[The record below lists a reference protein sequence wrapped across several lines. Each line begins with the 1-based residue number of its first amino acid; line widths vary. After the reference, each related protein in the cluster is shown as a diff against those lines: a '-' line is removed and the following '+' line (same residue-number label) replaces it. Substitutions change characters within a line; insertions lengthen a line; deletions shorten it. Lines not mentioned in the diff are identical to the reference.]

1 MSTSP
6 TETQP
11 RRSTPI
17 PAPPAALAKVI
28 RAASDP
34 NGSLQDL
41 GRICAQDA
49 GLTVELLRIANS
61 PRYGFADQV
70 RNVPQAVVALG
81 YRTVRAHAVT
91 YSIRAAMAS
100 ISVPGFDTN
109 LFWED
114 GLRRA
119 AAAQILAELIDYPD
133 PFEAF
138 ALGLCQDIGTVL
150 LGVRLPHLATS
161 IQALRQKPGQA
172 RIDAERVL
180 TGRSHAEEFIDSP
193 LSAMLPADLLS
204 ALADHHNV
212 ANTGTD
218 RVSTLTRLAM
228 GADTISD
235 VVQAWPKDSC
245 VAAAE
250 QLLESLGIKMALGE
264 VLDKISE
271 RMCTL
276 GQDLRMNIGEQHSLE
291 DVMIEAQAAVLQ
303 MSVDQEQNASR
314 LEALLRKQEDATRK
328 LEAHNKKLL
337 NLASKDPLTGLD
349 NRRVFNRTLDT
360 ELDRIARYD
369 QGFSLLMVDVDHF
382 KKVNDTYGHP
392 AGDAVLK
399 ELAVRMQRAMRDAD
413 LVARLGGEE
422 FGSIL
427 PCTTPTGARV
437 AAERLRAAIEIVP
450 FNTGNAVIDITVSI
464 GGVSIDKDS
473 LIETSDDIVSLVDQA
488 LYEAKGNGRNQ
499 VRWTKAPSKKSGK

>member
-1 MSTSP
+1 MSSSPSERQVRKSTS
-6 TETQP
+6 
-11 RRSTPI
+11 I

-41 GRICAQDA
+41 GRVCAQDA

-91 YSIRAAMAS
+91 YAIRAAMAA

-114 GLRRA
+114 SLRRA
-119 AAAQILAELIDYPD
+119 AAAQVLAEVIDYPD

-138 ALGLCQDIGTVL
+138 ALGLCQDLGTVL
-150 LGVRLPHLATS
+150 LGLRLPHLATS

-180 TGRSHAEEFIDSP
+180 TGRSHAEEFADSP
-193 LSAMLPADLLS
+193 MADMLPADLQQ
-204 ALADHHNV
+204 ALRQHHDV

-218 RVSTLTRLAM
+218 RVSQLTRLAM
-228 GADTISD
+228 GADLIAD

-250 QLLESLGIKMALGE
+250 QLLESLGVTTEL
-264 VLDKISE
+264 SE
-271 RMCTL
+271 ILKKVSDRMCDL
-276 GQDLRMNIGEQHSLE
+276 SQDLRMEIGAQLSLE
-291 DVMIEAQAAVLQ
+291 EVVAEAQAAVLQ
-303 MSVDQEQNASR
+303 MSVEQEQKAAR
-314 LEALLRKQEDATRK
+314 LEALLRRQEEATRK

-337 NLASKDPLTGLD
+337 DLASKDPLTGLD
-349 NRRVFNRTLDT
+349 NRRVFNRTLET
-360 ELDRIARYD
+360 EMDRQARYD
-369 QGFSLLMVDVDHF
+369 QGFSLLIVDIDYF

-399 ELAVRMQRAMRDAD
+399 ELATRMQRAMRDAD

-422 FGSIL
+422 FGAIL

-437 AAERLRAAIEIVP
+437 AAERLRAAIEIVA
-450 FNTGNAVIDITVSI
+450 FDVGDSSIECTVSI

-473 LIETSDDIVSLVDQA
+473 DVQGGDDVVALADAA
-488 LYEAKGNGRNQ
+488 LYDAKHNGRNQ
-499 VRWTKAPSKKSGK
+499 VRWAKAPTR

>member
-1 MSTSP
+1 MSSSTGDRMVRKSTS
-6 TETQP
+6 
-11 RRSTPI
+11 I

-41 GRICAQDA
+41 GRVCAQDA

-91 YSIRAAMAS
+91 YAIRAAMAA

-114 GLRRA
+114 SMRRA
-119 AAAQILAELIDYPD
+119 AAAQLLAELIEYPD

-138 ALGLCQDIGTVL
+138 ALGLCQDLGTVL
-150 LGVRLPHLATS
+150 LGLRLPHLATS

-172 RIDAERVL
+172 RIDAERTL
-180 TGRSHAEEFIDSP
+180 TGRSHAEEFCDSP
-193 LSAMLPADLLS
+193 MAEMLPPDLQQ
-204 ALADHHNV
+204 ALRRQHDW
-212 ANTGTD
+212 ANTDTD
-218 RVSTLTRLAM
+218 RVSQLARLAM
-228 GADTISD
+228 GADLIAD

-250 QLLESLGIKMALGE
+250 QLLESLNISLSLSKLLKK
-264 VLDKISE
+264 VSE
-271 RMCTL
+271 RMCDL
-276 GQDLRMNIGEQHSLE
+276 SQDLRMEIGAQLSLE
-291 DVMIEAQAAVLQ
+291 EVVAEAQAAVLQ
-303 MSVDQEQNASR
+303 MSVEQEQKASR
-314 LEALLRKQEDATRK
+314 LEALLRRQEEATRK
-328 LEAHNKKLL
+328 LEQHNKKLL
-337 NLASKDPLTGLD
+337 DLASKDPLTGLD
-349 NRRVFNRTLDT
+349 NRRVFNRALET
-360 ELDRIARYD
+360 ELDRQQRYD
-369 QGFSLLMVDVDHF
+369 QGFSLLIVDMDYF

-422 FGSIL
+422 FGAIL

-450 FNTGNAVIDITVSI
+450 FDVGDATIECTVSI
-464 GGVSIDKDS
+464 GGVSIDKSIDVQG
-473 LIETSDDIVSLVDQA
+473 SDDVVALADAA
-488 LYEAKGNGRNQ
+488 LYDAKHNGRNQ
-499 VRWTKAPSKKSGK
+499 VRWAKPPKR

>member
-1 MSTSP
+1 MSTQGSERP
-6 TETQP
+6 ARKTM
-11 RRSTPI
+11 SI

-41 GRICAQDA
+41 GRVCAQDA

-114 GLRRA
+114 GIRRA
-119 AAAQILAELIDYPD
+119 AAAQLLAELIEYPD

-138 ALGLCQDIGTVL
+138 ALGLCQDLGTVL
-150 LGVRLPHLATS
+150 LGLRLPHLATS

-180 TGRSHAEEFIDSP
+180 TGCTHAEEFVGSP
-193 LSAMLPADLLS
+193 IAEMLPDDLQQ
-204 ALADHHNV
+204 AVADHHNV

-218 RVSTLTRLAM
+218 RVSVLTRLAM
-228 GADTISD
+228 GADTLSD

-250 QLLESLGIKMALGE
+250 QMLESLKIDTSLSD
-264 VLDKISE
+264 VLDRIND
-271 RMCTL
+271 RMTDL
-276 GQDLRMNIGEQHSLE
+276 SKDLRMDIGQQLSLE
-291 DVMIEAQAAVLQ
+291 EVVAEAQAAVLQ
-303 MSVDQEQNASR
+303 MSAEQEQKASR
-314 LEALLRKQEDATRK
+314 LENLLRKQEEAARK

-337 NLASKDPLTGLD
+337 DLASKDPLTGLD
-349 NRRVFNRTLDT
+349 NRRVFNRALET

-369 QGFSLLMVDVDHF
+369 QGFSLLIVDVDYF
-382 KKVNDTYGHP
+382 KKVNDTHGHP

-399 ELAVRMQRAMRDAD
+399 DLAVRMQRAMRDAD

-422 FGSIL
+422 FGAIL

-450 FNTGNAVIDITVSI
+450 FDIGKQFIDCTVSI
-464 GGVSIDKDS
+464 GGVSIGPS
-473 LIETSDDIVSLVDQA
+473 SDVNGSDEVVELADNA
-488 LYEAKGNGRNQ
+488 LYEAKNNGRNQ
-499 VRWTKAPSKKSGK
+499 VRWAKPESKTS

>member
-1 MSTSP
+1 MSSSPAERQGRKSTS
-6 TETQP
+6 
-11 RRSTPI
+11 I

-41 GRICAQDA
+41 GRVCAQDA

-91 YSIRAAMAS
+91 YAIRAAMAA

-114 GLRRA
+114 SLRRA
-119 AAAQILAELIDYPD
+119 AAAQVLAEVIDYPD

-138 ALGLCQDIGTVL
+138 ALGLCQDLGTVL
-150 LGVRLPHLATS
+150 LGLRLPHLATS

-180 TGRSHAEEFIDSP
+180 TGRSHAEEFADSP
-193 LSAMLPADLLS
+193 MADMLPADLQQ
-204 ALADHHNV
+204 ALRQHHDV

-218 RVSTLTRLAM
+218 RVSQLTRLAM
-228 GADTISD
+228 GADLIAD

-250 QLLESLGIKMALGE
+250 QLLESLNVKTKLSTLLE
-264 VLDKISE
+264 KVSD
-271 RMCTL
+271 RMCDL
-276 GQDLRMNIGEQHSLE
+276 SQDLRMEIGAQLSLE
-291 DVMIEAQAAVLQ
+291 EVVAEAQAAVLQ
-303 MSVDQEQNASR
+303 MAVEQEQKAAR
-314 LEALLRKQEDATRK
+314 LEALLRRQEEATRK
-328 LEAHNKKLL
+328 LEQHNKKLL
-337 NLASKDPLTGLD
+337 DLASKDPLTGLD
-349 NRRVFNRTLDT
+349 NRRVFNRALET
-360 ELDRIARYD
+360 EMDRQARYD
-369 QGFSLLMVDVDHF
+369 QGFSLLIVDMDYF

-399 ELAVRMQRAMRDAD
+399 ELATRMQRAMRDAD

-422 FGSIL
+422 FGAIL

-450 FNTGNAVIDITVSI
+450 FDVADASIECTVSI
-464 GGVSIDKDS
+464 GGVSIDKN
-473 LIETSDDIVSLVDQA
+473 SDVQGADDVVALADAA
-488 LYEAKGNGRNQ
+488 LYDAKHNGRNQ
-499 VRWTKAPSKKSGK
+499 VRWAKPPTR

>member
-1 MSTSP
+1 MSTPSADR
-6 TETQP
+6 QV
-11 RRSTPI
+11 RKSASI

-41 GRICAQDA
+41 GRVCAQDA

-91 YSIRAAMAS
+91 YAIRAAMAS

-114 GLRRA
+114 CLRRA
-119 AAAQILAELIDYPD
+119 AAAQVLAELVEYPD

-138 ALGLCQDIGTVL
+138 ALGLCQDLGTVL
-150 LGVRLPHLATS
+150 LGLRLPHLATS
-161 IQALRQKPGQA
+161 IQALRTKPGQA
-172 RIDAERVL
+172 RIEAERVL
-180 TGRSHAEEFIDSP
+180 TGKSHIEEFVGSP
-193 LSAMLPADLLS
+193 MAEMLPPDLQQ
-204 ALADHHNV
+204 ALGQVHDLAT
-212 ANTGTD
+212 TGTD
-218 RVSTLTRLAM
+218 RVSSLTRLAI
-228 GADTISD
+228 GADTMAD

-250 QLLESLGIKMALGE
+250 ELLKSLKIKETLRD
-264 VLDKISE
+264 VLEKVSS
-271 RMCTL
+271 RMCDL
-276 GQDLRMNIGEQHSLE
+276 SQDLRMEIGEQLSLE
-291 DVMIEAQAAVLQ
+291 EVVAEAQAAVLQ
-303 MSVDQEQNASR
+303 MSAEQEQKASR
-314 LEALLRKQEDATRK
+314 LESLLRKQEEATRK

-337 NLASKDPLTGLD
+337 DLASKDPLTGLD
-349 NRRVFNRTLDT
+349 NRRVFNRSLET

-369 QGFSLLMVDVDHF
+369 QGFSLLIVDVDYF
-382 KKVNDTYGHP
+382 KKVNDTHGHP

-422 FGSIL
+422 FGTIL

-437 AAERLRAAIEIVP
+437 AAERLRAAIEIVA
-450 FNTGNAVIDITVSI
+450 FDIGMESIDVTVSI
-464 GGVSIDKDS
+464 GGVSIDK
-473 LIETSDDIVSLVDQA
+473 TSAVQGADEVVALADNA
-488 LYEAKGNGRNQ
+488 LYEAKHNGRNQ
-499 VRWTKAPSKKSGK
+499 VRWAKPPTKP

>member
-1 MSTSP
+1 MNTSTGERQGRKSTS
-6 TETQP
+6 
-11 RRSTPI
+11 I

-41 GRICAQDA
+41 GRVCAQDA

-91 YSIRAAMAS
+91 YAIRAAMAS

-119 AAAQILAELIDYPD
+119 AAAQLLAELIDYPD

-138 ALGLCQDIGTVL
+138 ALGLCQDLGTVL
-150 LGVRLPHLATS
+150 LGLRLPHLATS

-180 TGRSHAEEFIDSP
+180 TGRSHPEEFIDSP
-193 LSAMLPADLLS
+193 MADMLPDDLQT
-204 ALADHHNV
+204 ALGKHHDMV
-212 ANTGTD
+212 NTGTD
-218 RVSTLTRLAM
+218 RVSILTRLAM
-228 GADTISD
+228 GADTVSD

-250 QLLESLGIKMALGE
+250 QLIESLGIKMELGA
-264 VLDKISE
+264 VLNKIND
-271 RMCTL
+271 RMCDL
-276 GQDLRMNIGEQHSLE
+276 SLDLRLEIGQQLTLAE
-291 DVMIEAQAAVLQ
+291 VVAEAQAAVLQ
-303 MSVDQEQNASR
+303 MSAEQEQKASR
-314 LEALLRKQEDATRK
+314 LESLLRKQEEATRK

-337 NLASKDPLTGLD
+337 DLASKDPLTGLD
-349 NRRVFNRTLDT
+349 NRRVFSRALET
-360 ELDRIARYD
+360 EIDRISRYD
-369 QGFSLLMVDVDHF
+369 QGFSLLIVDVDYF
-382 KKVNDTYGHP
+382 KKVNDSYGHP

-399 ELAVRMQRAMRDAD
+399 DLATRMQRAMRDAD

-422 FGSIL
+422 FGAIL

-450 FNTGNAVIDITVSI
+450 FDIGGQHIDCTVSI
-464 GGVSIDKDS
+464 GGVSIDNTTD
-473 LIETSDDIVSLVDQA
+473 IQGADDVVA
-488 LYEAKGNGRNQ
+488 LADDAMYEAKTNGRNQ
-499 VRWTKAPSKKSGK
+499 VRWAKPPLKKG

>member
-1 MSTSP
+1 
-6 TETQP
+6 
-11 RRSTPI
+11 
-17 PAPPAALAKVI
+17 VI

-41 GRICAQDA
+41 GRVCAQDA

-91 YSIRAAMAS
+91 YAIRAAMAS

-114 GLRRA
+114 CLRRA

-138 ALGLCQDIGTVL
+138 ALGLCQDLGTVL
-150 LGVRLPHLATS
+150 LGLRLPHLATS

-172 RIDAERVL
+172 RVEAERVL
-180 TGRSHAEEFIDSP
+180 TGRSHAEEFVDSP
-193 LSAMLPADLLS
+193 MADMLPDDLQM
-204 ALADHHNV
+204 ALRNHHDMV
-212 ANTGTD
+212 NTGTD

-228 GADTISD
+228 GADTVSD

-250 QLLESLGIKMALGE
+250 QLIESLGIKDELGD
-264 VLDKISE
+264 VLNRIND
-271 RMCTL
+271 RMCDL
-276 GQDLRMNIGEQHSLE
+276 SLDLRMEIGHQLSLE
-291 DVMIEAQAAVLQ
+291 EVVAEAQAAVLQ
-303 MSVDQEQNASR
+303 MSVEQEQKASR
-314 LEALLRKQEDATRK
+314 LENLLRKQEEATRK

-337 NLASKDPLTGLD
+337 DLASKDPLTGLD
-349 NRRVFNRTLDT
+349 NRRVFSRSLET
-360 ELDRIARYD
+360 ELDRVARYD
-369 QGFSLLMVDVDHF
+369 QGFSLLIVDVDYF
-382 KKVNDTYGHP
+382 KKVNDSYGHP

-399 ELAVRMQRAMRDAD
+399 DLAVRMQRAMRDAD

-422 FGSIL
+422 FGAIL

-450 FNTGNAVIDITVSI
+450 FDIGSQNIDCTVSI
-464 GGVSIDKDS
+464 GGVSIGTDADV
-473 LIETSDDIVSLVDQA
+473 LGADDVVALADAA
-488 LYEAKGNGRNQ
+488 LYEAKNNGRNQ
-499 VRWTKAPSKKSGK
+499 VRWARPPLKKG